1 MPDSIDS
8 PENDYLYIKTS
19 QLPNAGKGLYTSID
33 IFKDE
38 IIATFKGKR
47 LSNKEAARLAKENKN
62 GYFINMLDGSILD
75 SKDVHCF
82 AKYANDP
89 QGLKRT
95 SFPYNAEISL
105 DDNEQVCLI
114 AIKKIKPEEEIF
126 CNYGKKY
133 WLTFKENNKGKVSS

>member
-1 MPDSIDS
+1 MPDSIDA
-8 PENDYLYIKTS
+8 PEKDYLYIKTS

-47 LSNKEAARLAKENKN
+47 LSNTKAARIAKENKN

-75 SKDVHCF
+75 SKNVHCF

-89 QGLKRT
+89 QGLKKT
-95 SFPYNAEISL
+95 SFSYNAEISL
-105 DDNEQVCLI
+105 DDDEQVCLI
-114 AIKKIKPEEEIF
+114 ATKQIKSEEEIF
-126 CNYGKKY
+126 CSYGKKY
-133 WLTFKENNKGKVSS
+133 WQSFKKNNR